1 MSNNK
6 QHMKLYTEEQVRLAM
21 DFARGHNKMTDSQF
35 IDLLIPIELPS
46 DSLCI
51 NCDESESTHNICM
64 DCIIKIGKE
73 NIQLPSDEGIKK
85 IMELDDMEFDEFD
98 PYHVSHL
105 DGAKWMRDKIQ
116 GGNNEQ
122 E

>member
-6 QHMKLYTEEQVRLAM
+6 QSMKLYTTDQIIDIFEKYGNMSAIN
-21 DFARGHNKMTDSQF
+21 ARNI
-35 IDLLIPIELPS
+35 IDLSESIELPS
-46 DSLCI
+46 D
-51 NCDESESTHNICM
+51 EE
-64 DCIIKIGKE
+64 
-73 NIQLPSDEGIKK
+73 IKK

-105 DGAKWMRDKIQ
+105 DGAKWMCDKIQ